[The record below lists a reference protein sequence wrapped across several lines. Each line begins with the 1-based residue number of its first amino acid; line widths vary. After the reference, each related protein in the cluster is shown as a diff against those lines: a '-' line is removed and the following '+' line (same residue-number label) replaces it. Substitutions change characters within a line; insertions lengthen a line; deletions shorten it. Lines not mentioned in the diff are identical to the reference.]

1 MRDKSGSALPFSHSL
16 PRADKKFVNKMARVI
31 IACGDGEGRSEL
43 AAKMVTGL
51 GYSAIVTVEGGVDA
65 LLLHDPLTEK
75 DKKVRVNRV
84 EQHVGVKYGG
94 TGVTS
99 DASPDDSA

>member
-1 MRDKSGSALPFSHSL
+1 MPSRPTPTAPNSRGA
-16 PRADKKFVNKMARVI
+16 ADKRFVTKMARVI
-31 IACGDGEGRSEL
+31 IACGDGEARSEM
-43 AAKMVTGL
+43 AAKAVTGL
-51 GYSAIVTVEGGVDA
+51 GYSAIVVVEGGIDA
-65 LLLHDPLTEK
+65 LLKYEPLTEK

-84 EQHVGVKYGG
+84 EQHVGIKYGG